1 MKLFTKYNIPD
12 NAGFVNVELAKDN
25 TVWIDPMM
33 MHMDKSEMGKRC
45 CLIVQQYFSH
55 LLKLAIN
62 NDYKIDF
69 NRLVGLKKAI
79 SLYMRIYYIPEGET
93 PYTT

>member
-45 CLIVQQYFSH
+45 CLIVQ
-55 LLKLAIN
+55 
-62 NDYKIDF
+62 
-69 NRLVGLKKAI
+69 
-79 SLYMRIYYIPEGET
+79 
-93 PYTT
+93 